1 MHEGANS
8 QAMIGLDPLGNS
20 NDKGIH
26 RDFRSA
32 TNFVFDIFRFC
43 KDWDFFHL
51 AAPCHILHIQ
61 QYKPPLEICAQKILS
76 HHISP
81 GTGLDH

>member
-1 MHEGANS
+1 MGIDWFWQNIP
-8 QAMIGLDPLGNS
+8 MIREFTVISGQWQFF
-20 NDKGIH
+20 I
-26 RDFRSA
+26 
-32 TNFVFDIFRFC
+32 DIFRFC

-61 QYKPPLEICAQKILS
+61 LYKPPLEICAQKILS
-76 HHISP
+76 HHILS